1 MEQEGRSSLALLTDL
16 YQITMA
22 AAYRE
27 AGIDSVEACF
37 HLFYRTNPFD
47 GGYALACGLE
57 QAVSYL
63 HGLRFT
69 AEDVDYLRDQRGNDD
84 EALFSEE
91 FLAWLAEMRFELD
104 VDAVPEGTV
113 VFPREPLLRV
123 SGPIVQCQLVETAL
137 LNCINFQTLVATK
150 ASRVCLAAQGDPVV
164 EFGLRRAQGPDG
176 GLSASRASYVG
187 GCVGTSNTL
196 AGSKY
201 GIPVSGTHSHSWVM
215 AWDTELEAFEA
226 YAESLPNNCTFVI
239 DTYDTLQG
247 ARNAVEVG
255 LKLAARGHKLIGVRL
270 DSGDLAWL
278 SKKVR
283 VILDEGGLPDALI
296 MASNELD
303 EHLIASL
310 KDQGARI
317 DAWGVGTKL
326 ATSWDQPALGG
337 VYKLS
342 AIRRPGGEWTPRV
355 KVSEATTKVTTP
367 GFLGVRRYRRGD
379 GTLAGDMVYDL
390 DHAPVGEALMV
401 DPADSTRRKSFA
413 HDARHHEL
421 LVPVFRRG
429 ELVYDCPSVSD
440 VRRYAA
446 TSLAAL
452 DPSMTRFLN
461 PHSYPVGLESW
472 VNDCRT
478 ALVLKARGLPD
489 DERP

>member
-1 MEQEGRSSLALLTDL
+1 MQHEARSSLALLTDL

-37 HLFYRTNPFD
+37 HVFFRDNPFD

-57 QAVSYL
+57 QVVSYL
-63 HGLRFT
+63 DDLRFT
-69 AEDVDYLRDQRGNDD
+69 TEDVSYLAEQRGNDG
-84 EALFSEE
+84 EPLFSAG
-91 FLAWLAEMRFELD
+91 FLGWLAEMRFELD

-123 SGPIVQCQLVETAL
+123 SGPIVQCQLAETAI
-137 LNCINFQTLVATK
+137 LNCVNFQTLVATK

-196 AGSKY
+196 AGTKY

-226 YAESLPNNCTFVI
+226 YAESMPNNCTFVI

-247 ARNAVEVG
+247 ARNAVTVG
-255 LKLAARGHKLIGVRL
+255 LKLKERGHKLIGVRL

-278 SKKVR
+278 SKRVR

-342 AIRRPGGEWTPRV
+342 AIRKPDGEWSPRV
-355 KVSEATTKVTTP
+355 KVSEATTKITTP
-367 GFLGVRRYRRGD
+367 GVLGVRRYRRQE

-390 DHAPVGEALMV
+390 GHAPVGEVLMV
-401 DPADSTRRKSFA
+401 DPVDATRRKSFA
-413 HDARHHEL
+413 SDADYTEL

-429 ELVYDCPSVSD
+429 VRVYDCPPISEI
-440 VRRYAA
+440 RLRAA
-446 TSLAAL
+446 ESLAAF
-452 DPSMTRFLN
+452 DPSIKRFLN
-461 PHSYPVGLESW
+461 PHSYPVGLERW
-472 VNDCRT
+472 VNECRT
-478 ALVLKARGLPD
+478 ALVFKARGIPD